1 MVEADHRALD
11 FHLSEQG
18 EGVRAVTHFPFGLAV
33 AGVVMMAGLWLSSA
47 APLQAQIAIEVTI
60 KDHRFTP
67 AEIHVPAGKPAVLN
81 IKNED
86 ATAEEFDSSPLKVEK
101 VIGGGNEG
109 TVRLRPLEP
118 GRYPFM
124 GEYHS
129 DTAQGVV
136 IAE

>member
-1 MVEADHRALD
+1 MRCK
-11 FHLSEQG
+11 HL
-18 EGVRAVTHFPFGLAV
+18 RPIILLLITCAYF
-33 AGVVMMAGLWLSSA
+33 SSTTFA
-47 APLQAQIAIEVTI
+47 RGQTAIDVTI
-60 KDHRFTP
+60 KDHSFTP
-67 AEIHVPAGKPAVLN
+67 SEIHVPAGKPAVLN

-86 ATAEEFDSSPLKVEK
+86 ATAEEFDSSALKIEK

-109 TVRLRPLEP
+109 TVRLRPLDP
-118 GRYPFM
+118 GRYPFI

>member
-1 MVEADHRALD
+1 MAALAEK
-11 FHLSEQG
+11 FLRSSG
-18 EGVRAVTHFPFGLAV
+18 RLVVIAGTWLA
-33 AGVVMMAGLWLSSA
+33 SA
-47 APLQAQIAIEVTI
+47 TWVQAETAIDVTI
-60 KDHRFTP
+60 KGHRFTP
-67 AEIHVPAGKPAVLN
+67 SQIHVPAGTAAVLN

-86 ATAEEFDSSPLKVEK
+86 GTAEEFDSSALKIEK
-101 VIGGGNEG
+101 VIGGGKEG
-109 TVRLRPLEP
+109 TVRLRPLDP